1 MNYSQSSGSTIGI
14 EFIQRLDETE
24 KDCKGELTASM
35 HMYTKFKQC
44 ID

>member
-24 KDCKGELTASM
+24 KDCKRE
-35 HMYTKFKQC
+35 
-44 ID
+44 